1 MKRGDLVP
9 VALQGDHGKPRPA
22 MVVHSDHF
30 AETATVTVLLLSS
43 TLADAPLMRI
53 AVEPSADNGLQ
64 APSQIMVDKAMT
76 VRRERIG
83 EPIGTLDEATVLAVN
98 RSLALFMGLA

>member
-1 MKRGDLVP
+1 M
-9 VALQGDHGKPRPA
+9 
-22 MVVHSDHF
+22 
-30 AETATVTVLLLSS
+30 LLLSS
-43 TLADAPLMRI
+43 TPADAPLMRI

-64 APSQIMVDKAMT
+64 KPSRIMVDKAMT

-83 EPIGTLDEATVLAVN
+83 EPIGTLDDATVLAVN